1 MKLTDHLARL
11 IEKYEAGTATPE
23 EIAELNAWYHSFDDT
38 ETAVFSDQ
46 PMESVQFGRAIKE
59 KINRSLRP
67 ETPVIYRR
75 NWFRAA
81 AVVLIVVLGAAFY
94 YWRQPLSDKQ
104 LAEKAPDAPLP
115 VLVVPGGNK
124 ALLTLADG
132 STIILDSASNGLLG
146 TQGNIKIQKLE
157 NGLLAYEVNG
167 KTITENDA
175 AFYNT
180 ISTPRGGQYKV
191 TLSDGTTV
199 WLNAA
204 SSIRFPVV
212 FTGAQRLVEVT
223 GETYFEVAKNAS
235 KPFKVKTVNQEVEVL
250 GTHFNINAY
259 DDEASIKTTLL
270 EGKVKV
276 TVPGNTATQSA
287 RFLKPG
293 QQSGIS
299 KSGQINII
307 NNADT
312 EEAVAWVKGRF
323 QFENTDLRTMLRQF
337 ARWYDVEVEYR
348 GPVDLYFT
356 GQLTRNEQVTKVFKQ
371 LELTGEVHFRMEGRK
386 VIVTR

>member
-94 YWRQPLSDKQ
+94 YWRQPLSDQQ

-115 VLVVPGGNK
+115 IQVVPGGNK

-259 DDEASIKTTLL
+259 EDEATIKTTLL

-276 TVPGNTATQSA
+276 MVPGNAATQSA

-323 QFENTDLRTMLRQF
+323 QFENTDLRSMLRQF